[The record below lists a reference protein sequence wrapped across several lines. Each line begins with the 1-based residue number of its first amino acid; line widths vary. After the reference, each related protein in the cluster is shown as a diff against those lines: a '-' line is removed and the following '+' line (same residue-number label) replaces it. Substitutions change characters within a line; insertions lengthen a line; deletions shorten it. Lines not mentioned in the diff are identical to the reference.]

1 MSPSQIYALGGT
13 CAAIAAALAVILA
26 AFRTNTARVWK
37 EEAEAQKARAERLEN
52 DLKEIKERLTHIER
66 DNARLVALLTSLD
79 PTRLA
84 AIRLATNLT
93 EDADG

>member
-1 MSPSQIYALGGT
+1 MTLTQFFSYTGPVAT
-13 CAAIAAALAVILA
+13 FIAAAVVILA

-79 PTRLA
+79 PNRLA
-84 AIRLATNLT
+84 AIRLATDPT
-93 EDADG
+93 ED

>member
-1 MSPSQIYALGGT
+1 V
-13 CAAIAAALAVILA
+13 AVVVA

-79 PTRLA
+79 PNRLA
-84 AIRLATNLT
+84 AIRLAANPT
-93 EDADG
+93 ED

>member
-1 MSPSQIYALGGT
+1 MSPSQIYAFSGT
-13 CAAIAAALAVILA
+13 CAAIAAAVAVVVA

-79 PTRLA
+79 PNRLA
-84 AIRLATNLT
+84 AIRLAANPT
-93 EDADG
+93 ED

>member
-1 MSPSQIYALGGT
+1 MTLSQFFSYTGPLAT
-13 CAAIAAALAVILA
+13 FIAAAVVIFA

-84 AIRLATNLT
+84 AARLATNPT
-93 EDADG
+93 ED

>member
-1 MSPSQIYALGGT
+1 MTLSQFFSYTGPLAT
-13 CAAIAAALAVILA
+13 FIAAAVVILA

-84 AIRLATNLT
+84 AVRLATNPT
-93 EDADG
+93 ED

>member
-1 MSPSQIYALGGT
+1 MF
-13 CAAIAAALAVILA
+13 IAAAVVILA

-84 AIRLATNLT
+84 ALRLAPDSS
-93 EDADG
+93 ED